1 MTITPDGVRSEVRST
16 DFIKADRLL
25 SDAEMEVRE
34 GVRGFVDW
42 EVIPSAAEHWDRA
55 EFPFDRRPGLGE
67 LGIMGGTFSP
77 EYGCAGWNNV
87 AYGLAIAELARGSG
101 SLATF
106 LHVQSGLAM
115 AAIHELGREEQKQRW
130 LPGMARCEK
139 IGCFGLTEPDAGSDP
154 GSLATTATAS
164 DGGYRLAGGES
175 GIGQAALAGGGR
187 RHPRGEP
194 GQRPRLPPAAPH
206 RERRRLQARRGEEV
220 DRQRLL
226 RGRRRHLGED
236 R

>member
-25 SDAEMEVRE
+25 SDAEVEVRE
-34 GVRGFVDW
+34 RVRGFVDR

-55 EFPFDRRPGLGE
+55 EFPFDLLPGLGE
-67 LGIMGGTFSP
+67 LGLMGGTFSP

-115 AAIHELGREEQKQRW
+115 TAIHELGSEEPKQRGVRGVGGGGEGGG
-130 LPGMARCEK
+130 P
-139 IGCFGLTEPDAGSDP
+139 P
-154 GSLATTATAS
+154 GS
-164 DGGYRLAGGES
+164 
-175 GIGQAALAGGGR
+175 
-187 RHPRGEP
+187 
-194 GQRPRLPPAAPH
+194 PPARPERARH
-206 RERRRLQARRGEEV
+206 DGHTRARRRGAEAEVAARDGAVREDRLLRPHGARRGEG
-220 DRQRLL
+220 DG
-226 RGRRRHLGED
+226 RGGQ
-236 R
+236 

>member
-34 GVRGFVDW
+34 RVRGFVDRT
-42 EVIPSAAEHWDRA
+42 VIPSAAEHWDRA
-55 EFPFDRRPGLGE
+55 EFPFDVLPGLGE

-115 AAIHELGREEQKQRW
+115 TAIHELGSEGQK
-130 LPGMARCEK
+130 
-139 IGCFGLTEPDAGSDP
+139 
-154 GSLATTATAS
+154 
-164 DGGYRLAGGES
+164 
-175 GIGQAALAGGGR
+175 R
-187 RHPRGEP
+187 RR
-194 GQRPRLPPAAPH
+194 RPRPPAAPGAGWRAPRSPSWAARSRNGAGSH
-206 RERRRLQARRGEEV
+206 GWRSARRSAASASPSPTPGV
-220 DRQRLL
+220 T
-226 RGRRRHLGED
+226 
-236 R
+236 